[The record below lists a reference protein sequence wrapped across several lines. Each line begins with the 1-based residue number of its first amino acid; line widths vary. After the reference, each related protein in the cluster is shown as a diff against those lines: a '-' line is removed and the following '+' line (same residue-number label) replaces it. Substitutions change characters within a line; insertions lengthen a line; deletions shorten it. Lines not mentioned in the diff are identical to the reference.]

1 MLATSSSLCS
11 LSGAEQAQLIK
22 AKEVSPVELLE
33 AVLERIHALN
43 PVLNAF
49 CTLVEDDAR
58 ADAQK
63 AEAALLAGAE
73 IGPLHGVPIS
83 IKDLI
88 ATKGIRT
95 VSGSQAYADLVP
107 DEDDIVVERV
117 RAAGAIVLGK
127 TNVPEFGYM
136 GATHNTVFGVTRNPW
151 NLDKTP
157 GGSSGGSAAAVVTGM
172 GSLTLGSDGG
182 GSVRIPSSLSGLYA
196 MKASFGR
203 VPLYPGCRDP
213 RYPGMSSWESLEH
226 IGPMTRTVEDSALL
240 LSVITGPDDR
250 DRHSLPAA
258 NFDYLAALQ
267 GSIKGCK
274 VGFSPDWG
282 FVNVEQRVQTV
293 IAHAAKVFA
302 NDLGCEVEISHPGFD
317 NLEDTFWTLV
327 ARDTDLTGMRAM
339 ADRLEGQMLPSLVEL
354 LRRPWTAEDFTNAA
368 MARQAVANTL
378 WRHMRKYDFIITPT
392 LAVAAFDL
400 NIPGPPTIDGVP
412 VTPAHWLSFTF
423 PFNMT
428 GQPAATVPA
437 GWTDDGLPVGLQ
449 IVGRHL
455 DDPMVLRASAAFEQA
470 QPWKDRWPA
479 LLESLG

>member
-22 AKEVSPVELLE
+22 AKDVSPVELLE

-49 CTLVEDDAR
+49 CTLVEEDAR

-63 AEAALLAGAE
+63 AEAATRAGDE

-157 GGSSGGSAAAVVTGM
+157 GGSGGGSAAAVVTGM

-203 VPLYPGCRDP
+203 LPLYPGCRDP
-213 RYPGMSSWESLEH
+213 RYPGIGSWESLEH

-250 DRHSLPAA
+250 DRHSLPEA

-282 FVNVEQRVQTV
+282 FVKVEQRVQTV
-293 IAHAAKVFA
+293 VAGAANVFA
-302 NDLGCEVEISHPGFD
+302 NDLGCEVEIAHPGFD

-354 LRRPWTAEDFTNAA
+354 LRRPGTAEGFSNAA
-368 MARQAVANTL
+368 MAPQAVANTL
-378 WRHMRKYDFIITPT
+378 WRPLRKCDFIITPT
-392 LAVAAFDL
+392 LPPAAF
-400 NIPGPPTIDGVP
+400 PP
-412 VTPAHWLSFTF
+412 
-423 PFNMT
+423 
-428 GQPAATVPA
+428 
-437 GWTDDGLPVGLQ
+437 
-449 IVGRHL
+449 
-455 DDPMVLRASAAFEQA
+455 
-470 QPWKDRWPA
+470 
-479 LLESLG
+479 